1 MTDFKRNQINKYEQL
16 RQYIKD
22 TKSTLIKEDLL
33 YDYEIL
39 DKDVIL
45 KKEKLYNYVIRDNQ
59 LTKINLYDSGTDS
72 YFVKVS
78 YKNTQD
84 YWTQSNLI
92 LVQNIDGKDKHLRV
106 KYLVIKILKELNI
119 EFKIISVTYI

>member
-1 MTDFKRNQINKYEQL
+1 MTEFKRNQINKYEQL

-92 LVQNIDGKDKHLRV
+92 LVQNIDGKDKHSRAE
-106 KYLVIKILKELNI
+106 YLVMKILKELNV
-119 EFKIISVTYI
+119 EFEIISVTYI

>member
-1 MTDFKRNQINKYEQL
+1 MIEFKRNQIDKYEQL

-22 TKSTLIKEDLL
+22 TKSTLIKKNFL
-33 YDYEIL
+33 YDYKIL
-39 DKDVIL
+39 EKNILL
-45 KKEKLYNYVIRDNQ
+45 KKEKLYNYVIKDNQ

-92 LVQNIDGKDKHLRV
+92 LVQNIDGKDKHSRAE
-106 KYLVIKILKELNI
+106 YLVMKILKELNV
-119 EFKIISVTYI
+119 EFKIINITYI